1 MRSTFFLAAA
11 SLGSGLASAQCQVYG
26 IDIESGGTYFE
37 NSQLT
42 VPFSLVQ
49 EFSGCDNDT
58 ANVRTNNP
66 SSSIEILIKP
76 PQNILVDPNGDQYE
90 CTDTPLTPD
99 YTPETTPATG
109 LSSSSPTTVTQTP

>member
-26 IDIESGGTYFE
+26 IDIQSGGTYFE
-37 NSQLT
+37 NSELT

-58 ANVRTNNP
+58 ANVMTIHP
-66 SSSIEILIKP
+66 LHP
-76 PQNILVDPNGDQYE
+76 FAH
-90 CTDTPLTPD
+90 TD
-99 YTPETTPATG
+99 
-109 LSSSSPTTVTQTP
+109 